1 MCVTLVEDGLD
12 LMEQRLTLCRGK
24 RLSGRE
30 GGVLRTD
37 VLAQAHGGEHAVQQP
52 PKSPWLSTMPPM
64 KNRPSR
70 RTFSVG
76 EVVDVSSRKSPSVES
91 SPMDH
96 VAYVANLKPRRY
108 WKRSTP
114 FMRPMIT

>member
-37 VLAQAHGGEHAVQQP
+37 VP
-52 PKSPWLSTMPPM
+52 STKPFILSTLCR
-64 KNRPSR
+64 RP
-70 RTFSVG
+70 
-76 EVVDVSSRKSPSVES
+76 
-91 SPMDH
+91 
-96 VAYVANLKPRRY
+96 
-108 WKRSTP
+108 
-114 FMRPMIT
+114 